1 MTTGGIGVTERNQ
14 IEVDGARQVTY
25 QGELYDV
32 LAQWE
37 RKHNQVIIEEHG
49 RLMVLRKS
57 RKSPELDEKCIARIN
72 R

>member
-1 MTTGGIGVTERNQ
+1 MSARTQ

-37 RKHNQVIIEEHG
+37 RKHNQVIVEEHG

-57 RKSPELDEKCIARIN
+57 RKSSELDEKCIAQIN